1 MKSIRFNSIFMLSS
15 TMIRL
20 HETFSFLPKVSS
32 KGFAWVVID
41 DKVSSC
47 DLNAL
52 YEDVKKMRKAKIMD
66 HIS

>member
-1 MKSIRFNSIFMLSS
+1 MLSS

-20 HETFSFLPKVSS
+20 CETFSVLPKVSS
-32 KGFAWVVID
+32 NGFAWVVVD

-52 YEDVKKMRKAKIMD
+52 YGDAKKMRKAKIMD